1 MPAFLRP
8 HSPEWFEAMYIS
20 RPDEAAH
27 TSWILRIAGLDA
39 ACGNCG
45 SRFAADVRLVDDADL
60 PRDAVVTRRL
70 CETCIKLKADAG
82 EVFVPF

>member
-8 HSPEWFEAMYIS
+8 HSPEWFEAIYIS

-60 PRDAVVTRRL
+60 PRRRGYAPPL
-70 CETCIKLKADAG
+70 RDMHQAEG
-82 EVFVPF
+82 GRR